1 MMKICLLQCNVING
15 DLPRNAAQ
23 IFSLCSLARERGA
36 ELCLVPVEALC
47 GPQIRGYEN
56 QRDFIKACGD
66 AAQWL
71 ATQLNGGPALLCGL
85 PDGALFIQGGCCAHV
100 ARELFFGGHTF
111 IIDSVLAL
119 DSAPGDAIIAHMK
132 AWSFSPAGQEKME
145 RVIAEKSF
153 AWGAPVLAVNLWG
166 GYGGCIYSGQSFA
179 TDGSGRICARA
190 KPFVDD
196 LLLLDTDSGAGQLSP
211 LPDADEAEW
220 LALVTG
226 TRDFALKSGSST
238 VALGLSGGMDSAL
251 VACIAAEALG
261 AENVTGI
268 LMPSPFSSDSS
279 IDDAQKLAA
288 NLGIAALAIPIDP
301 AMETFENMLEPVFEL
316 WPERPGDLTLENLQA
331 RLRGVILMAFANH
344 SGALILNT
352 GNKSEAAMGYS
363 TLYGDSV
370 GAIAVLGDVLK
381 TRVYQLARWYC
392 AKKGSQIIPQNIFDK
407 EPSAELRPNQKDSD
421 SLPPYEVL
429 DPMLAQLLTAA
440 EMQDAAKLE
449 EFETIRRRV
458 FGFQFKRAQTPA
470 PLLVSGA
477 PMAHYPLTGNYN
489 TKI

>member
-1 MMKICLLQCNVING
+1 MKICLLQCNVING
-15 DLPRNAAQ
+15 DLPRNASQ
-23 IFSLCSLARERGA
+23 ILSLCQLARERGA
-36 ELCLVPVEALC
+36 ELCMASVEALC
-47 GPQIRGYEN
+47 GPQIQGYEN
-56 QRDFIKACGD
+56 QYDFKKACSD

-71 ATQLNGGPALLCGL
+71 AQQLEDGPALLCGL
-85 PDGALFIQGGCCAHV
+85 PDSTLLIQGGCCAHV
-100 ARELFFGGHTF
+100 SRELFFGGHTF
-111 IIDSVLAL
+111 IIDSSFIM
-119 DSAPGDAIIAHMK
+119 DSTSGNAIIAHMS
-132 AWSFSPAGQEKME
+132 AWPFRPTGQETME
-145 RVIAEKSF
+145 RVIAEK
-153 AWGAPVLAVNLWG
+153 ALACGAPVLAVNLWG
-166 GYGGCIYSGQSFA
+166 GYGSDIYAGQSFA
-179 TDGSGRICARA
+179 IDGSGRICARA
-190 KPFVDD
+190 KPFEED
-196 LLLLDTDSGAGQLSP
+196 LLMLDTDSCAGLISP

-220 LALVTG
+220 TALVTG
-226 TRDFALKSGSST
+226 TRDFTLKSGSST

-288 NLGIAALAIPIDP
+288 NLGIAALAIPIDS
-301 AMETFENMLEPVFEL
+301 AMNTFENMLEPVFEL

-331 RLRGVILMAFANH
+331 RLRGIILMAFSNR

-370 GAIAVLGDVLK
+370 GAIAVLGDIFK

-392 AKKGSQIIPQNIFDK
+392 DKKGSQIIPQNIFDK

-421 SLPPYEVL
+421 SLPPYEIL
-429 DPMLAQLLTAA
+429 DPMLAQLPTCD
-440 EMQDAAKLE
+440 EIQDACKLA
-449 EFETIRRRV
+449 EFAAIRHKV

-477 PMAHYPLTGNYN
+477 PLERYPLTGNYN